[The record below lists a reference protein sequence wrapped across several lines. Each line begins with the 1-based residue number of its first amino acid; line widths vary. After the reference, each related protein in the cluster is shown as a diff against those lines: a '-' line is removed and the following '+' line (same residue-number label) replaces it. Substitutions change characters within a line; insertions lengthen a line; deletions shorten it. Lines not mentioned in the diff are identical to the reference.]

1 MILMWDIYIQKMIRK
16 FKIVITGDRRVGKT
30 SFIHRLRGN
39 QKLWPAC
46 GCTSHRLTDHLL
58 DFSLVPDSENSISR
72 IRFLSN
78 NEKIIFECYES
89 TTEDNFIDAKGV
101 IIMFDVTSKSS
112 YLYAKALCDKV
123 KYISGKD
130 IPIVVCGNKVD
141 IKERVVDWYDNNDF
155 EGVKYYDISAKSFY
169 NCTQPFFYLAR
180 TLLGNQDLVESSP
193 CDSIVNIE
201 NPIETES
208 TDKEVHNP
216 DEAIFDE
223 ANDKEVNKL
232 TDKEA
237 SQKNLCE
244 SQNTATANDS
254 AGCTLM

>member
-123 KYISGKD
+123 KYIILQLHSTIFLFGKNSFRKPGSRR
-130 IPIVVCGNKVD
+130 I
-141 IKERVVDWYDNNDF
+141 
-155 EGVKYYDISAKSFY
+155 ISVRFNRKHRKPHRDGI
-169 NCTQPFFYLAR
+169 N
-180 TLLGNQDLVESSP
+180 
-193 CDSIVNIE
+193 
-201 NPIETES
+201 
-208 TDKEVHNP
+208 
-216 DEAIFDE
+216 
-223 ANDKEVNKL
+223 
-232 TDKEA
+232 
-237 SQKNLCE
+237 
-244 SQNTATANDS
+244 
-254 AGCTLM
+254 